1 MNRPA
6 QYAETVG
13 DRLSLSDYY
22 LWDEPQ
28 AGLSV
33 YVKFETLD
41 RLQVA
46 ILGEL
51 KESQHGV
58 ETGGILKG
66 TRERVDGRTL
76 TLVEEFELVP
86 RIGRSGRFYNLSKA
100 DTVRFASALERR
112 ESVVGYFRS
121 HLRQDLYLSADDLD
135 VIRKFFSEDDIF
147 LLIRPLSARACTAAV
162 FFWEDG
168 RIESEFAH
176 NEVPLSPVQIPSVA
190 NPRLTVPSAPEQP
203 VRSRSSRW
211 AVGLSALA
219 VTVLGA
225 AGYRQWRYM
234 PERRSAT
241 PRTHTALAAAVPPVK
256 RDNNP
261 EPIKL
266 MPTPVGRTE
275 PSVGKPLPEIKRAKD
290 TVKAKAPLVW
300 SPPAPQVKTSIAAPE
315 LPDPT
320 LTSPVRAPSVSEMNE
335 VRAGQAPVP
344 PAPIVVSPPAVLAGP
359 RSSAY
364 SRPQAIKRVQ
374 PTLSREVQ
382 SMMTTDIELEVLV
395 SLDADGRVVDAR
407 IESTKGSLPELVVSE
422 ALRAAKLSRFRPAR
436 RNDVTVPSEMTL
448 SFRFPRTAN

>member
-1 MNRPA
+1 MNRPSH
-6 QYAETVG
+6 YAETVR

-46 ILGEL
+46 IIGEL
-51 KESQHGV
+51 ASSQNGV
-58 ETGGILKG
+58 EIGGILKG

-76 TLVEEFELVP
+76 TLVEDFELVP
-86 RIGRSGRFYNLSKA
+86 RIRRSGRFYNLSKA

-121 HLRQDLYLSADDLD
+121 HLRQDLYLSADDLA

-147 LLIRPLSARACTAAV
+147 LLIRPLSASACTAAV

-176 NEVPLSPVQIPSVA
+176 NEVPLSPVQIRTVA
-190 NPRLTVPSAPEQP
+190 YPRLTVPSAPERP

-211 AVGLSALA
+211 AVCLSVLAL
-219 VTVLGA
+219 TVIAA
-225 AGYRQWRYM
+225 AGYRQWRHM
-234 PERRSAT
+234 PEGSAT
-241 PRTHTALAAAVPPVK
+241 PRTHAALSAAVPPVK
-256 RDNNP
+256 RGNNP
-261 EPIKL
+261 EPINL
-266 MPTPVGRTE
+266 MTTPVGRTE
-275 PSVGKPLPEIKRAKD
+275 PPAGKPLPEIKKAKD
-290 TVKAKAPLVW
+290 TIEAKAPLVW

-320 LTSPVRAPSVSEMNE
+320 LSSPVGVLFVSAMNE

-344 PAPIVVSPPAVLAGP
+344 PAPIVVSPPAVLPAARP
-359 RSSAY
+359 ITY
-364 SRPQAIKRVQ
+364 SNPQAIKRVK
-374 PTLSREVQ
+374 PILSREVQ
-382 SMMTTDIELEVLV
+382 SIMTTDIEVGVLV
-395 SLDADGRVVDAR
+395 SLDADGQVVDAR
-407 IESTKGSLPELVVSE
+407 IESTKGSLPGLVVSE

-436 RNDVTVPSEMTL
+436 RNDVNVPSEMTL